1 MPDGSA
7 LLDCF
12 APLAKTVSDLV
23 SQRGRCS
30 TPDRRSGTMQDA
42 RPDGITAMGAVDLAA
57 AIRGRVVSCTE
68 VMRAYLDRI
77 HRINPQVNALVGL
90 RDDAALL
97 REAEAADA
105 VLARGV
111 AVGPL
116 HGFPLAVKDLDPV
129 RGLRFTQ
136 GSPIFADR
144 IADTDSIM
152 VARLRAAGA
161 IFIGKTNIPE
171 FGLGSHSFN
180 PVYGTTANA
189 YDPEK
194 TAGGSSGGAAVA
206 VALRMQPVADGSD
219 HAGSLRNP
227 PAFNNCYG
235 LRPAWGR
242 IPAEAKDVFSP
253 GLGVLGAIGRTP
265 ADIGLMLSV
274 QAGYDPRNPNSIRQD
289 PSAFASPRARDFR
302 GTRIAWLGD
311 FGGQIPFDPGVL
323 DLGRAALTTFVELG
337 CIVEEAVPRYA
348 MEQLWQDWLVLRALT
363 VAAAL
368 RPFYDEPRHRSLLK
382 PEAAWEVER
391 GLALTADQIIAA
403 LEGRTR
409 WYETLRRFMATYD
422 YLVMPT
428 AQVFPFDKTLR
439 WPETVGGHRMDTY
452 HRWMQTVI
460 PVTMAGL
467 PSLDVPAGFGE
478 AGLPTGIQIVG
489 PNHGELACLQLGT
502 AYDAA
507 SSWVRRY
514 PPPLQ

>member
-1 MPDGSA
+1 
-7 LLDCF
+7 
-12 APLAKTVSDLV
+12 
-23 SQRGRCS
+23 
-30 TPDRRSGTMQDA
+30 MQDA

-57 AIRGRVVSCTE
+57 AIRGRVVSCAE
-68 VMRAYLDRI
+68 VMRAYLERI
-77 HRINPQVNALVGL
+77 HRLNPQVNAIVGMA
-90 RDDAALL
+90 DDAALL
-97 REAEAADA
+97 RQAEAADA
-105 VLARGV
+105 VLARGEP
-111 AVGPL
+111 VGPL

-152 VARLRAAGA
+152 VTRLRAAGA

-180 PVYGTTANA
+180 PVYGATGNA
-189 YDPEK
+189 YDPGK

-206 VALRMQPVADGSD
+206 AALRMQPVADGSD

-235 LRPAWGR
+235 LRPSWGR

-253 GLGVLGAIGRTP
+253 SLAVLGAIGRAP

-274 QAGYDPRNPNSIRQD
+274 QAGYDPRCPNAIRQD
-289 PSAFASPRARDFR
+289 PSGFASPLTRDFR

-311 FGGQIPFDPGVL
+311 FGGHIPFDPGVL
-323 DLGRAALTTFVELG
+323 DVGRAALATFVEIG
-337 CIVEEAVPRYA
+337 CTVEAAVPRYD

-363 VAAAL
+363 VAANL
-368 RPFYDEPRHRSLLK
+368 RPFYDEPRHRAQLK

-391 GLALTADQIIAA
+391 GLALGADRIIAA

-409 WYETLRRFMATYD
+409 WYETLRRFMDAYD
-422 YLVMPT
+422 YVVMPS
-428 AQVFPFDKTLR
+428 AQVFPFDKDLR
-439 WPETVGGHRMDTY
+439 WPETVGGRAMDTY
-452 HRWMQTVI
+452 HRWMQITI
-460 PVTMAGL
+460 PATMSGL
-467 PSLDVPAGFGE
+467 PALAVPAGFGE
-478 AGLPTGIQIVG
+478 PGLPTGIQIVG
-489 PNHGELACLQLGT
+489 RNHGELACLQLGA

-507 SSWVRRY
+507 SNWVRQY
-514 PPPLQ
+514 PPSLN

>member
-1 MPDGSA
+1 
-7 LLDCF
+7 
-12 APLAKTVSDLV
+12 
-23 SQRGRCS
+23 
-30 TPDRRSGTMQDA
+30 MQDV

-57 AIRGRVVSCTE
+57 AIRGRVVSCVE
-68 VMRAYLDRI
+68 VMRAYLERI
-77 HRINPQVNALVGL
+77 HRINPQVNAIVGL

-97 REAEAADA
+97 QEAEAADA
-105 VLARGV
+105 VLARGE

-152 VARLRAAGA
+152 VSRLRAAGA

-189 YDPEK
+189 YDRDK

-274 QAGYDPRNPNSIRQD
+274 QAGYDPRNPNAIRQD

-323 DLGRAALTTFVELG
+323 ELGRSALTTFVELG
-337 CIVEEAVPRYA
+337 CIVEEAVPHYD
-348 MEQLWQDWLVLRALT
+348 MERLWQDWLVLRALT
-363 VAAAL
+363 VAANL
-368 RPFYDEPRHRSLLK
+368 RPFYDEPRHRSQLK

-428 AQVFPFDKTLR
+428 AQVFPFDKALR
-439 WPETVGGHRMDTY
+439 WPETVGGRRMDTY

-489 PNHGELACLQLGT
+489 PNHGELACLQLGA

-507 SSWVRRY
+507 SNWVRRY
-514 PPPLQ
+514 PPPLA

>member
-1 MPDGSA
+1 
-7 LLDCF
+7 
-12 APLAKTVSDLV
+12 
-23 SQRGRCS
+23 
-30 TPDRRSGTMQDA
+30 MQDA

-57 AIRGRVVSCTE
+57 AIRGRIVSCAE

-77 HRINPQVNALVGL
+77 HRINPQVNAIVGL

-97 REAEAADA
+97 QEADAADA
-105 VLARGV
+105 VLARGE

-189 YDPEK
+189 YDHDK

-274 QAGYDPRNPNSIRQD
+274 QAGYDPRNPNAIRQD

-302 GTRIAWLGD
+302 GARIAWLGD

-323 DLGRAALTTFVELG
+323 ELGRSALTTFVELG
-337 CIVEEAVPRYA
+337 CIVEEAVPRYD
-348 MEQLWQDWLVLRALT
+348 MERLWQDWLVLRALT

-368 RPFYDEPRHRSLLK
+368 RPFYDEPRHRFQLK

-391 GLALTADQIIAA
+391 GLALTADQINAA

-428 AQVFPFDKTLR
+428 AQVFPFDKALR
-439 WPETVGGHRMDTY
+439 WPETVGGRRMDTY

-467 PSLDVPAGFGE
+467 PTLDVPAGFGE

-507 SSWVRRY
+507 SNWVRRY
-514 PPPLQ
+514 PPPVS

>member
-1 MPDGSA
+1 
-7 LLDCF
+7 
-12 APLAKTVSDLV
+12 
-23 SQRGRCS
+23 
-30 TPDRRSGTMQDA
+30 MQDA

-57 AIRGRVVSCTE
+57 AIRGRVVSCVE

-77 HRINPQVNALVGL
+77 HRLNPQVNAIVALA
-90 RDDAALL
+90 DDAALL

-105 VLARGV
+105 ALARGE
-111 AVGPL
+111 AAGPL

-144 IADTDSIM
+144 IAETDSIM

-180 PVYGTTANA
+180 PVYGTTANP
-189 YDPEK
+189 YDPTK
-194 TAGGSSGGAAVA
+194 SAGGSSGGAAVA

-235 LRPAWGR
+235 LRPSWGR

-253 GLGVLGAIGRTP
+253 NLGVLGAIGRTP

-274 QAGYDPRNPNSIRQD
+274 QAGYDPRCPNAIRQD
-289 PSAFASPRARDFR
+289 PSAFASLRVRDFK

-311 FGGQIPFDPGVL
+311 CGGQIPFDPGVL
-323 DLGRAALTTFVELG
+323 ELGRSALTTFVEIG
-337 CIVEEAVPRYA
+337 CTVEEAVPRYD

-368 RPFYDEPRHRSLLK
+368 RPFYDEPRHRAQLK

-391 GLALTADQIIAA
+391 GLALSADRIIVA

-409 WYETLRRFMATYD
+409 WYETLRRFMEAYD
-422 YLVMPT
+422 FLVMPT
-428 AQVFPFDKTLR
+428 TQVFPFDKDLR
-439 WPETVGGHRMDTY
+439 WPETVGGRAMDTY

-460 PVTMAGL
+460 PVTMSGL
-467 PSLDVPAGFGE
+467 PALDVPAGFG
-478 AGLPTGIQIVG
+478 ATGLPTGIQIVG
-489 PNHGELACLQLGT
+489 PNHGELACLQLGA

-507 SSWVRRY
+507 SNWVRRY
-514 PPPLQ
+514 PPPLN

>member
-1 MPDGSA
+1 
-7 LLDCF
+7 
-12 APLAKTVSDLV
+12 
-23 SQRGRCS
+23 
-30 TPDRRSGTMQDA
+30 MQDV
-42 RPDGITAMGAVDLAA
+42 RTDGITAMGAVDLAA
-57 AIRGRVVSCTE
+57 AIRGRVVSCVE
-68 VMRAYLDRI
+68 VMRAYLERI
-77 HRINPQVNALVGL
+77 HRINPQVNAIVGL

-97 REAEAADA
+97 QEAEAADA
-105 VLARGV
+105 VLARGE

-144 IADTDSIM
+144 VADTDSIM

-189 YDPEK
+189 YDRDK

-274 QAGYDPRNPNSIRQD
+274 QAGYDPRNPNAIRQD

-323 DLGRAALTTFVELG
+323 ELGRAALTTFVELG
-337 CIVEEAVPRYA
+337 CIVEEAVPRYD
-348 MEQLWQDWLVLRALT
+348 MERLWQDWLVLRALT
-363 VAAAL
+363 VAANL
-368 RPFYDEPRHRSLLK
+368 RPFYDEPRHRSQLK

-428 AQVFPFDKTLR
+428 AQVFPFDKALR
-439 WPETVGGHRMDTY
+439 WPETVGGRRMDTY

-507 SSWVRRY
+507 SNWVRRY
-514 PPPLQ
+514 PPPLA

>member
-1 MPDGSA
+1 
-7 LLDCF
+7 
-12 APLAKTVSDLV
+12 
-23 SQRGRCS
+23 
-30 TPDRRSGTMQDA
+30 MQDA
-42 RPDGITAMGAVDLAA
+42 RQDGITALGAVDLAA
-57 AIRGRVVSCTE
+57 AIHGRVISCAE
-68 VMRAYLDRI
+68 VMRAYLERI

-90 RDDAALL
+90 ADDAALL

-105 VLARGV
+105 ALARGD

-144 IADTDSIM
+144 VADTDSIM
-152 VARLRAAGA
+152 VTRLRAAGA

-180 PVYGTTANA
+180 PVYGATGNA
-189 YDPEK
+189 YDPAK
-194 TAGGSSGGAAVA
+194 TGGGSSGGAAVA

-235 LRPAWGR
+235 LRPSWGR
-242 IPAEAKDVFSP
+242 IPAEAKDVFSSN
-253 GLGVLGAIGRTP
+253 LGVLGAIGRTP
-265 ADIGLMLSV
+265 GDIGLMLSV
-274 QAGYDPRNPNSIRQD
+274 LAGYDPRCPNAIRQD
-289 PSAFASPRARDFR
+289 PSAFASPLARDFR

-311 FGGQIPFDPGVL
+311 CGGQIPFDPGVL
-323 DLGRAALTTFVELG
+323 DVGRSALATFAEIG
-337 CIVEEAVPRYA
+337 CTVEEAMPRYD
-348 MEQLWQDWLVLRALT
+348 METLWQDWLVLRAFT
-363 VAAAL
+363 VAANL
-368 RPFYDEPRHRSLLK
+368 RPFYDEPRHRALLK

-391 GLALTADQIIAA
+391 GLALGADRIIAA

-409 WYETLRRFMATYD
+409 WYETLRRFMETYD
-422 YLVMPT
+422 YVVMPS
-428 AQVFPFDKTLR
+428 AQVFPFDKGLR
-439 WPETVGGHRMDTY
+439 WPETVGGRAMDTY
-452 HRWMQTVI
+452 HRWMQITI
-460 PVTMAGL
+460 PATMSGL
-467 PSLDVPAGFGE
+467 PSLAVPAGFGE

-489 PNHGELACLQLGT
+489 PNHGELAGLQLGA

-507 SSWVRRY
+507 SGWVRRY

>member
-1 MPDGSA
+1 
-7 LLDCF
+7 
-12 APLAKTVSDLV
+12 
-23 SQRGRCS
+23 
-30 TPDRRSGTMQDA
+30 MQDA
-42 RPDGITAMGAVDLAA
+42 QPDGITAMGGVDLAA
-57 AIRGRVVSCTE
+57 AIRGRVVSCAE
-68 VMRAYLDRI
+68 VMRAYLERI
-77 HRINPQVNALVGL
+77 HRLNPQVNAIVALA
-90 RDDAALL
+90 DDAALL
-97 REAEAADA
+97 RVAEAADA
-105 VLARGV
+105 ALARGE

-144 IADTDSIM
+144 VAETDSIM

-161 IFIGKTNIPE
+161 IFIGKTNVPE

-180 PVYGTTANA
+180 PVYGTTANP
-189 YDPEK
+189 YDLTK
-194 TAGGSSGGAAVA
+194 SAGGSSGGAAVA

-235 LRPAWGR
+235 LRPSWGR

-253 GLGVLGAIGRTP
+253 NLGVLGAIGRTP

-274 QAGYDPRNPNSIRQD
+274 QAGYDPRCPNAIRQD
-289 PSAFASPRARDFR
+289 PSAFASLRVRDFS

-311 FGGQIPFDPGVL
+311 CGGQIPFDPGVL
-323 DLGRAALTTFVELG
+323 ELGRSALATFMEIG
-337 CIVEEAVPRYA
+337 CTVEEAMPRYD
-348 MEQLWQDWLVLRALT
+348 MEQLWQDWLVLRAFT

-368 RPFYDEPRHRSLLK
+368 RPFYDEPGHRARLK

-391 GLALTADQIIAA
+391 GLALGADRIIAA

-409 WYETLRRFMATYD
+409 WYETLRRFMEGYD

-428 AQVFPFDKTLR
+428 TQVFPFDKDLR
-439 WPETVGGHRMDTY
+439 WPETVGGRQMDTY

-467 PSLDVPAGFGE
+467 PALDVPAGFGE

-489 PNHGELACLQLGT
+489 PNHGELACLQLGA

-507 SSWVRRY
+507 SNWVRRY
-514 PPPLQ
+514 PPPLV

>member
-1 MPDGSA
+1 
-7 LLDCF
+7 
-12 APLAKTVSDLV
+12 
-23 SQRGRCS
+23 
-30 TPDRRSGTMQDA
+30 MQDA
-42 RPDGITAMGAVDLAA
+42 RQDGITALGAVDLAA
-57 AIRGRVVSCTE
+57 AIHGRVISCVE
-68 VMRAYLDRI
+68 VMRAYLERI

-90 RDDAALL
+90 ADDAALL

-105 VLARGV
+105 ALARGD

-144 IADTDSIM
+144 VADTDSIM
-152 VARLRAAGA
+152 VTRLRAAGA

-180 PVYGTTANA
+180 PVYGATGNA
-189 YDPEK
+189 YDPAK
-194 TAGGSSGGAAVA
+194 TGGGSSGGAAVA

-235 LRPAWGR
+235 LRPSWGR

-253 GLGVLGAIGRTP
+253 NLGVLGAIGRTP
-265 ADIGLMLSV
+265 GDIGLMLSV
-274 QAGYDPRNPNSIRQD
+274 LAGYDPRCPNAIRQD
-289 PSAFASPRARDFR
+289 PSAFASPLARDFR

-311 FGGQIPFDPGVL
+311 CGGQIPFDPGVL
-323 DLGRAALTTFVELG
+323 DVGRSALATFAEIG
-337 CIVEEAVPRYA
+337 CTVEEAMPRYD
-348 MEQLWQDWLVLRALT
+348 METLWQDWLVLRAFT
-363 VAAAL
+363 VAANL
-368 RPFYDEPRHRSLLK
+368 RPFYDELRHRVLLK

-391 GLALTADQIIAA
+391 GLALGADRIIAA

-409 WYETLRRFMATYD
+409 WYETLRRFMKTYD
-422 YLVMPT
+422 YVVMPS
-428 AQVFPFDKTLR
+428 AQVFPFDKGLR
-439 WPETVGGHRMDTY
+439 WPETVGGRAMDTY
-452 HRWMQTVI
+452 HRWMQITI
-460 PVTMAGL
+460 PATMSGL
-467 PSLDVPAGFGE
+467 PSLAVPAGFGE

-489 PNHGELACLQLGT
+489 PNHGELACLQLGA

-507 SSWVRRY
+507 SGWVRRY

>member
-1 MPDGSA
+1 
-7 LLDCF
+7 
-12 APLAKTVSDLV
+12 
-23 SQRGRCS
+23 
-30 TPDRRSGTMQDA
+30 MQDA
-42 RPDGITAMGAVDLAA
+42 RQDGITAMGAVDLAA
-57 AIRGRVVSCTE
+57 AIHGRVVSCVE
-68 VMRAYLDRI
+68 VMRAYLERI

-90 RDDAALL
+90 ADDAALL
-97 REAEAADA
+97 QEAEAADA
-105 VLARGV
+105 TLARGE

-144 IADTDSIM
+144 VADTDSIM
-152 VARLRAAGA
+152 VTRLRAAGA

-180 PVYGTTANA
+180 PVYGATGNA
-189 YDPEK
+189 YDPDK
-194 TAGGSSGGAAVA
+194 TGGGSSGGAAVA

-235 LRPAWGR
+235 LRPSWGR

-253 GLGVLGAIGRTP
+253 SLGVLGAIGRTP
-265 ADIGLMLSV
+265 GDIGLMLSV
-274 QAGYDPRNPNSIRQD
+274 LAGYDPRCPNAIRQD
-289 PSAFASPRARDFR
+289 PSAFASPLVRDFR

-311 FGGQIPFDPGVL
+311 CGGQIPFDPGVL
-323 DLGRAALTTFVELG
+323 DVGRAALATFAEIG
-337 CIVEEAVPRYA
+337 CTVEEAMPRYD
-348 MEQLWQDWLVLRALT
+348 MEQLWQDWLVLRAFT

-368 RPFYDEPRHRSLLK
+368 RPLYDVPHHRALLK

-391 GLALTADQIIAA
+391 GLALGADRIIAA

-409 WYETLRRFMATYD
+409 WYETLRRLMETYD
-422 YLVMPT
+422 YVVMPS

-439 WPETVGGHRMDTY
+439 WPETVGGHAMDTY
-452 HRWMQTVI
+452 HRWMQITI
-460 PVTMAGL
+460 PATMSGL
-467 PSLDVPAGFGE
+467 PALAVPAGFGA

-489 PNHGELACLQLGT
+489 PNHGELACLQLGA

-507 SSWVRRY
+507 SNWIRHH

>member
-1 MPDGSA
+1 
-7 LLDCF
+7 
-12 APLAKTVSDLV
+12 
-23 SQRGRCS
+23 
-30 TPDRRSGTMQDA
+30 MQDA

-57 AIRGRVVSCTE
+57 AIRGRVVSCAE
-68 VMRAYLDRI
+68 VMRAYLARI
-77 HRINPQVNALVGL
+77 HRLNPQVNAIVAMA
-90 RDDAALL
+90 DDAALL

-105 VLARGV
+105 ALARGD

-189 YDPEK
+189 YDRDRS
-194 TAGGSSGGAAVA
+194 AGGSSGGAAVA

-274 QAGYDPRNPNSIRQD
+274 QAGYDPRNPNAIRQD

-323 DLGRAALTTFVELG
+323 ELGRAALTTFVELG
-337 CIVEEAVPRYA
+337 CIVEEAVPHYD
-348 MEQLWQDWLVLRALT
+348 MERLWQDWLVLRALT
-363 VAAAL
+363 VAANL
-368 RPFYDEPRHRSLLK
+368 RPFYDEPRHRSQLK

-409 WYETLRRFMATYD
+409 WYETLRRFMAPYD

-428 AQVFPFDKTLR
+428 AQVFPFDKSLR
-439 WPETVGGHRMDTY
+439 WPETVGGRRMDTY

-507 SSWVRRY
+507 SNWVRRY
-514 PPPLQ
+514 PPPLA

>member
-1 MPDGSA
+1 
-7 LLDCF
+7 
-12 APLAKTVSDLV
+12 
-23 SQRGRCS
+23 
-30 TPDRRSGTMQDA
+30 MQDA
-42 RPDGITAMGAVDLAA
+42 RQDGITALGAVDLAA
-57 AIRGRVVSCTE
+57 AIHGRVISCVE
-68 VMRAYLDRI
+68 VMRAYLERI

-90 RDDAALL
+90 ADDAALL

-105 VLARGV
+105 ALARGD

-144 IADTDSIM
+144 VADTDSIM
-152 VARLRAAGA
+152 VTRLRAAGA

-180 PVYGTTANA
+180 PVYGATGNA
-189 YDPEK
+189 YDPAK
-194 TAGGSSGGAAVA
+194 TGGGSSGGAAVA

-235 LRPAWGR
+235 LRPSWGR

-253 GLGVLGAIGRTP
+253 NLGVLGAIGRTP
-265 ADIGLMLSV
+265 GDIGLMLSV
-274 QAGYDPRNPNSIRQD
+274 LAGYDPRCPNAIRQD
-289 PSAFASPRARDFR
+289 PSAFASPLARDFR

-311 FGGQIPFDPGVL
+311 CGGQIPFDPGVL
-323 DLGRAALTTFVELG
+323 DVGRSALATLAEIG
-337 CIVEEAVPRYA
+337 CTVEEAMPRYD
-348 MEQLWQDWLVLRALT
+348 METLWQDWLVLRAFT
-363 VAAAL
+363 VAANL
-368 RPFYDEPRHRSLLK
+368 RPFYDELRHRVLLK

-391 GLALTADQIIAA
+391 GLALGADRIIAA

-409 WYETLRRFMATYD
+409 WYETLRRFMKTYD
-422 YLVMPT
+422 YVVMPS
-428 AQVFPFDKTLR
+428 AQVFPFDKGLR
-439 WPETVGGHRMDTY
+439 WPETVGGRAMDTY
-452 HRWMQTVI
+452 HRWMQITI
-460 PVTMAGL
+460 PATMSGL
-467 PSLDVPAGFGE
+467 PSLAVPAGFGE

-489 PNHGELACLQLGT
+489 PNHGELACLQLGA

-507 SSWVRRY
+507 SGWVRRY

>member
-1 MPDGSA
+1 
-7 LLDCF
+7 
-12 APLAKTVSDLV
+12 
-23 SQRGRCS
+23 
-30 TPDRRSGTMQDA
+30 MQDT

-57 AIRGRVVSCTE
+57 AIRGRVVSCAE
-68 VMRAYLDRI
+68 VMRAYLERI
-77 HRINPQVNALVGL
+77 HRLNPQVNAIVAMA
-90 RDDAALL
+90 DDAALL
-97 REAEAADA
+97 QEAEAADA
-105 VLARGV
+105 ALARGDT
-111 AVGPL
+111 VGPL

-144 IADTDSIM
+144 VAETDSIM

-180 PVYGTTANA
+180 PVYGTTANP
-189 YDPEK
+189 YDLTK
-194 TAGGSSGGAAVA
+194 SAGGSSGGAAVA

-235 LRPAWGR
+235 LRPSWGR

-253 GLGVLGAIGRTP
+253 NLGVLGAIGRTP

-274 QAGYDPRNPNSIRQD
+274 QAGYDPRCPNAIRQD
-289 PSAFASPRARDFR
+289 PSAFASPLTRDFR

-323 DLGRAALTTFVELG
+323 ETGRAALSTFVEIG
-337 CIVEEAVPRYA
+337 CTVEEAVPRYD

-363 VAAAL
+363 VAANL
-368 RPFYDEPRHRSLLK
+368 RPFYDEPRHRALLK

-391 GLALTADQIIAA
+391 GLALGADRIIAA

-409 WYETLRRFMATYD
+409 WYETLRRFMEAYD

-428 AQVFPFDKTLR
+428 TQVFPFDKDLR
-439 WPETVGGHRMDTY
+439 WPETVGGRAMDTY
-452 HRWMQTVI
+452 HRWMQIVI
-460 PVTMAGL
+460 PVTMSSL
-467 PSLDVPAGFGE
+467 PALDVPAGFGE

-489 PNHGELACLQLGT
+489 RNHGELACLQLGA

-507 SSWVRRY
+507 SNWVRRY
-514 PPPLQ
+514 PPPLS

>member
-1 MPDGSA
+1 
-7 LLDCF
+7 
-12 APLAKTVSDLV
+12 
-23 SQRGRCS
+23 
-30 TPDRRSGTMQDA
+30 MQDA
-42 RPDGITAMGAVDLAA
+42 RQDGITAMGAVDLAA
-57 AIRGRVVSCTE
+57 AIRGRVVSCAE
-68 VMRAYLDRI
+68 VMRAYLERI

-90 RDDAALL
+90 ADDAALL

-105 VLARGV
+105 ALARGD

-144 IADTDSIM
+144 VADTDSIM
-152 VARLRAAGA
+152 VTRLRAAGA

-180 PVYGTTANA
+180 PVYGATGNA
-189 YDPEK
+189 YDPAK
-194 TAGGSSGGAAVA
+194 TGGGSSGGAAVA

-235 LRPAWGR
+235 LRPSWGR

-253 GLGVLGAIGRTP
+253 NLGVLGAIGRTP
-265 ADIGLMLSV
+265 GDIGLMLSV
-274 QAGYDPRNPNSIRQD
+274 LAGYDPRCPNAIRQD
-289 PSAFASPRARDFR
+289 PSAFASPLARDFR

-323 DLGRAALTTFVELG
+323 DVGRSALATFAEIG
-337 CIVEEAVPRYA
+337 CTVEEAMPRYD
-348 MEQLWQDWLVLRALT
+348 METLWQDWLVLRAFT
-363 VAAAL
+363 VAANL
-368 RPFYDEPRHRSLLK
+368 RPFYDEPRHRALLK

-391 GLALTADQIIAA
+391 GLALGADRIIAA

-409 WYETLRRFMATYD
+409 WYEALRRFMETYD
-422 YLVMPT
+422 YVVMPS
-428 AQVFPFDKTLR
+428 AQVFPFDKGLR
-439 WPETVGGHRMDTY
+439 WPETVGGRAMDTY
-452 HRWMQTVI
+452 HRWMQITI
-460 PVTMAGL
+460 PATMSGL
-467 PSLDVPAGFGE
+467 PSLAVPAGFGE

-489 PNHGELACLQLGT
+489 PNHGELACLQLGA

-507 SSWVRRY
+507 SGWVRRY

>member
-1 MPDGSA
+1 
-7 LLDCF
+7 
-12 APLAKTVSDLV
+12 
-23 SQRGRCS
+23 
-30 TPDRRSGTMQDA
+30 MQDA
-42 RPDGITAMGAVDLAA
+42 PQDGITAMGAVDLAA
-57 AIRGRVVSCTE
+57 AIRGRVVSCAE

-77 HRINPQVNALVGL
+77 HRLNPQVNAIVAL

-105 VLARGV
+105 ALARGEV
-111 AVGPL
+111 TGPL
-116 HGFPLAVKDLDPV
+116 HGFPLAVKDLDAV

-144 IADTDSIM
+144 IAETDSIM
-152 VARLRAAGA
+152 VARLRGAGA
-161 IFIGKTNIPE
+161 IFIGKTNVPE

-180 PVYGTTANA
+180 PVYGTTANP
-189 YDPEK
+189 YDLGK
-194 TAGGSSGGAAVA
+194 SAGGSSGGAAVA

-235 LRPAWGR
+235 LRPSWGR

-253 GLGVLGAIGRTP
+253 GLAVLGAIGRTP

-274 QAGYDPRNPNSIRQD
+274 QAGYDPRNPNAIRQD
-289 PSAFASPRARDFR
+289 PSAFASPLARDFR

-323 DLGRAALTTFVELG
+323 QLGRAALSTFVDIG
-337 CIVEEAVPRYA
+337 CIVEEAVPRFD
-348 MEQLWQDWLVLRALT
+348 MEALWQDWLVLRALT

-368 RPFYDEPRHRSLLK
+368 RPLYDEPRHRAQLK

-391 GLALTADQIIAA
+391 GLALGADRIIAA

-409 WYETLRRFMATYD
+409 WYETLRRFMEGYD

-428 AQVFPFDKTLR
+428 TQVFPFDKDLR
-439 WPETVGGHRMDTY
+439 WPETVGGRPMDTY
-452 HRWMQTVI
+452 HRWMQIVI

-467 PSLDVPAGFGE
+467 PALDIPAGFGE

-489 PNHGELACLQLGT
+489 RNHGELACLQLGA

-507 SSWVRRY
+507 SNWVRRY
-514 PPPLQ
+514 PPPLP

>member
-1 MPDGSA
+1 
-7 LLDCF
+7 
-12 APLAKTVSDLV
+12 
-23 SQRGRCS
+23 
-30 TPDRRSGTMQDA
+30 MQDA

-57 AIRGRVVSCTE
+57 AIRGRIVSCAE

-77 HRINPQVNALVGL
+77 HRINPQVNAIVGL

-97 REAEAADA
+97 QEADAADA
-105 VLARGV
+105 VLARGE

-189 YDPEK
+189 YDRDK
-194 TAGGSSGGAAVA
+194 SAGGSSGGAAVA

-274 QAGYDPRNPNSIRQD
+274 QAGYDPRNPNAIRQD

-302 GTRIAWLGD
+302 GARIAWLGD

-323 DLGRAALTTFVELG
+323 ELGRSALTTFVELG
-337 CIVEEAVPRYA
+337 CIVEEAVPRYD
-348 MEQLWQDWLVLRALT
+348 MERLWQDWLVLRALT

-368 RPFYDEPRHRSLLK
+368 RPFYDEPRHRSQLK

-428 AQVFPFDKTLR
+428 AQVFPFDKALR
-439 WPETVGGHRMDTY
+439 WPETVGGRRMDTY

-489 PNHGELACLQLGT
+489 PNHGELACLQLGA

-507 SSWVRRY
+507 SNWVRRY
-514 PPPLQ
+514 PPPVS